1 MIYFHFFD
9 TYIKLFEKGKE
20 VIFNELYINNSS
32 YRRCREKEQ
41 GVGPEIISKLAKYY
55 NLRELNIYEIDS
67 YEIYLN
73 DLYSKIYY
81 KDNKNYENDFEKSA
95 LFLCGIN
102 ETGNEQ
108 AVTVYIKNGD
118 FMLENKVI
126 SNSTVSASIEKVSE
140 KGFTYAKVYKDHI
153 IFWKDETGYYGLMWV
168 SPAGSLGTEEI
179 QSLHNIK
186 LRPLLGNWYEVG
198 TALNSI

>member
-1 MIYFHFFD
+1 MSAKKYVSLILVF
-9 TYIKLFEKGKE
+9 ILAIALSACKERVCFED
-20 VIFNELYINNSS
+20 F
-32 YRRCREKEQ
+32 
-41 GVGPEIISKLAKYY
+41 
-55 NLRELNIYEIDS
+55 
-67 YEIYLN
+67 
-73 DLYSKIYY
+73 
-81 KDNKNYENDFEKSA
+81 KNYENDFEKAA

-102 ETGNEQ
+102 ETGNEKT
-108 AVTVYIKNGD
+108 VTVYIKNGD

-153 IFWKDETGYYGLMWV
+153 IFWKDETGYYGLIWV
-168 SPAGSLGTEEI
+168 SPTGSLGAKEI